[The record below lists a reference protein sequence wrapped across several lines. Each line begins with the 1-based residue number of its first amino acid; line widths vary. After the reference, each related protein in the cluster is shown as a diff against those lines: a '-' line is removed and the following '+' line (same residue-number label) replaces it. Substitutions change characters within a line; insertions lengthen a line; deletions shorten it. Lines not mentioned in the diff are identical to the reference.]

1 MSRPRR
7 GYKLTD
13 REIEMASYVYRGMS
27 NREISKMMGNNP
39 GSVRGNLR
47 NVYNKLGL
55 SGDGARVGLAVWVA
69 RQVKDTGDWS

>member
-13 REIEMASYVYRGMS
+13 REIEMAKHVYGGR
-27 NREISKMMGNNP
+27 NNKEISKMMGNDP

-47 NVYNKLGL
+47 NVYSKLGL